1 MAQVAKIEAF
11 VFSLCEHRG
20 KQRYLKC
27 IHHELIYRHQH
38 MDTIL
43 RLIFMPYSS
52 PETV

>member
-27 IHHELIYRHQH
+27 IQHELIYRHQTVSGPEYD
-38 MDTIL
+38 MKISL
-43 RLIFMPYSS
+43 RI
-52 PETV
+52 V